1 MWPKSCQVP
10 ETFQPI
16 WVWLKW
22 SFEALAKGY
31 HPTADPWGEPLKKGV
46 MEDMQ
51 GQPPHPKHY
60 RCFVWSILGDQEF
73 FSNTLD
79 LPHWASHFPCHQC
92 DCQNFDDA
100 DDGKHVKE
108 IRVDHQKFI
117 LVSHK
122 EALKKVQD
130 ALEKAGKTLKKG
142 ALEKAEG
149 PLKKG
154 ALEKA
159 EKPLKKGALEKAEKP
174 LKKGIHPIFTL
185 PGVSTQMVKGT
196 KLHQAAAKLTKNE
209 FKQLQEILQVVKQRE
224 AADAAEVEKGTLPLM
239 DIAEKKRSLKKGN
252 SNTSHVSMDASGFP
266 RMFASPSSSSKPL
279 KKASSPLGKGED
291 PLKKPLKKGKTFPNK
306 PLKKPLTSP
315 KKPLKKGKTSPNKS
329 LKKGNTS
336 PNKSLKKETTSPKK
350 PLGKGLAR
358 NSRMRRESLQKA
370 GGSLE
375 KGPKESLT
383 SDLGY
388 KSGSGLKRPAGQALK
403 KATKSLKK
411 EPAGAMTKW
420 FKIKKNCGKQAQAKG
435 LFDRLLGG
443 GWQIPFDCRSD
454 TSKVTPL
461 PQGD

>member
-1 MWPKSCQVP
+1 MSGKGQGNKGGARHFIKPYIDPDIVFSIVSKNQDILCHMGPYEVVSRNNAPDPKGILHCSMLVMDFLDAS
-10 ETFQPI
+10 E
-16 WVWLKW
+16 
-22 SFEALAKGY
+22 S
-31 HPTADPWGEPLKKGV
+31 GEVHQSSLKKG
-46 MEDMQ
+46 
-51 GQPPHPKHY
+51 
-60 RCFVWSILGDQEF
+60 L
-73 FSNTLD
+73 NTLLVQQPD
-79 LPHWASHFPCHQC
+79 VNTTKYSGNVWFNLRIERLNCLMY
-92 DCQNFDDA
+92 
-100 DDGKHVKE
+100 HV
-108 IRVDHQKFI
+108 RRLAQ
-117 LVSHK
+117 
-122 EALKKVQD
+122 
-130 ALEKAGKTLKKG
+130 
-142 ALEKAEG
+142 
-149 PLKKG
+149 
-154 ALEKA
+154 
-159 EKPLKKGALEKAEKP
+159 
-174 LKKGIHPIFTL
+174 
-185 PGVSTQMVKGT
+185 GT

-252 SNTSHVSMDASGFP
+252 SDTSHVSMDASGFP

>member
-1 MWPKSCQVP
+1 MSGKGQGNKGGARHFIKPYIDPDIVFSIVSKNQDILCHMGPYEVVSRNNAPDPKGILHCSMFVMDFLDAS
-10 ETFQPI
+10 E
-16 WVWLKW
+16 
-22 SFEALAKGY
+22 S
-31 HPTADPWGEPLKKGV
+31 GEVHQSSLKKG
-46 MEDMQ
+46 
-51 GQPPHPKHY
+51 
-60 RCFVWSILGDQEF
+60 L
-73 FSNTLD
+73 NTLLVQQPD
-79 LPHWASHFPCHQC
+79 VNTTKYSGNVWINLRIERLNCLMY
-92 DCQNFDDA
+92 
-100 DDGKHVKE
+100 HV
-108 IRVDHQKFI
+108 RRLAQ
-117 LVSHK
+117 
-122 EALKKVQD
+122 
-130 ALEKAGKTLKKG
+130 
-142 ALEKAEG
+142 
-149 PLKKG
+149 
-154 ALEKA
+154 
-159 EKPLKKGALEKAEKP
+159 
-174 LKKGIHPIFTL
+174 
-185 PGVSTQMVKGT
+185 GT

-252 SNTSHVSMDASGFP
+252 SDTSHVSMDASGFP

-420 FKIKKNCGKQAQAKG
+420 FKIKKTVANKPKPRAYLTGSLEEGGKFHLIVEVTHQ
-435 LFDRLLGG
+435 
-443 GWQIPFDCRSD
+443 RSPHYLKVID
-454 TSKVTPL
+454 TIQEKLEVEHITKEAALALRESL
-461 PQGD
+461 CSN